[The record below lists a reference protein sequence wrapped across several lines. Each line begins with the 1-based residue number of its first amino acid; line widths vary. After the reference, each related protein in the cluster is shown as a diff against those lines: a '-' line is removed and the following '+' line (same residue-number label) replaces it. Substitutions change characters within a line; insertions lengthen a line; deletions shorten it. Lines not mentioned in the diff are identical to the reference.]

1 MARKCTDCGFRPQD
15 ATMIGSE
22 LCGVCLHYAGMENV
36 HQDHGDDH
44 DAEYPTATCPV
55 CHPELDTRYVRRTGH
70 TNTAPKSWSS
80 HATCNHPRTP
90 AARATC
96 RKERANKE

>member
-15 ATMIGSE
+15 ITVVGPE
-22 LCGVCLHYAGMENV
+22 LCTVCLHYGEMENV

-44 DAEYPTATCPV
+44 GDSGYPTDDCPV
-55 CHPELDTRYVRRTGH
+55 CHEELDTRYVRRTGH

-80 HATCNHPRTP
+80 HKECGHALTP
-90 AARATC
+90 EARAIC
-96 RKERANKE
+96 RKARNA